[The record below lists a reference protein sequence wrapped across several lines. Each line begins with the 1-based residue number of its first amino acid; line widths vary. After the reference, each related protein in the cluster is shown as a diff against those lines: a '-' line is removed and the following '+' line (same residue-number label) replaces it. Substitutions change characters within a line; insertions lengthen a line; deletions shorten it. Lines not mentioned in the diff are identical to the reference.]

1 MSTPTLRVS
10 QRSMLTTKTF
20 YFLYYAAMASLG
32 PFLVIY
38 YKELGFS
45 GRQIGLLA
53 AIPPLLAVAAVP
65 LWGAAADISRQ
76 IKKLLLLAITGAIVV
91 VFIFSRVTLFAAV
104 VPIVTIYAFFN
115 GPIMPLL
122 DSSTMAWL
130 GARRNHYGR
139 IRLWGAI
146 GWGVSAPLIGWLIEG
161 RGVQWA
167 FYGYMIL
174 MSVGFLVAFALPMH
188 SASAAQPFWAGLNDL
203 IRNNQWLL
211 FLSVVFVSGMC
222 MGMLSNFLFVHMEE
236 LGVSKTMMGL
246 SLTFATI
253 SELPILYYSD
263 RLLDRWGA
271 RGLILVSL
279 AAYVV
284 RALAYTQVTAPWMF
298 LLVQLLHGLTFS
310 GMWVAGVAYADNMAP
325 AGLGATAQA
334 LFSTVFLGLG
344 GIAGA
349 LAAGM
354 LYDEFGTVAIFRF
367 AAGAALAGFLFF
379 ALAGR
384 EAKEPA
390 QQPL

>member
-1 MSTPTLRVS
+1 MSTPTLPIS
-10 QRSMLTTKTF
+10 QRPMLTTKTF

-65 LWGAAADISRQ
+65 LWGAAADISRK

-91 VFIFSRVTLFAAV
+91 VFIFSRATLFAAI

-130 GARRNHYGR
+130 GARRKLYGR

-161 RGVQWA
+161 IGVQWA
-167 FYGYMIL
+167 FYGYMVL
-174 MSVGFLVAFALPMH
+174 MSVGLLVAFALPMH
-188 SASAAQPFWAGLNDL
+188 SASAAQPFWVGLNTL

-222 MGMLSNFLFVHMEE
+222 MGMLSNFLFVFMEE

-263 RLLDRWGA
+263 RLLGRWGA

-279 AAYVV
+279 AAYIV
-284 RALAYTQVTAPWMF
+284 RALAYTLVTAPWMF

-310 GMWVAGVAYADNMAP
+310 GMWVAGVAYADSMAP

-349 LAAGM
+349 LVAGV
-354 LYDEFGTVAIFRF
+354 LYDEFSTVAIFRF
-367 AAGAALAGFLFF
+367 AAGAALVGFLFF
-379 ALAGR
+379 ALASR
-384 EAKEPA
+384 EAREPA

>member
-1 MSTPTLRVS
+1 
-10 QRSMLTTKTF
+10 MLTTKTF